1 MHLSLLLLA
10 LLLPLL
16 LRLLLRTS
24 TLIDG
29 VEIDFTQHIHLGCH
43 LSLALKRING
53 WFGSSLGRFLGL
65 SSLNDGLWHWLRFH
79 LSLGFY
85 LWSWFR
91 LGLWLHLSLWSRLW
105 LHLSFGFCL
114 RSWFG
119 FGLRLWLGLYF
130 CLRLWLHWFGRLLL
144 LGCWLTKLTQV
155 NLTKRRKCLTRLLL
169 DLSSLRLYFLLWLF
183 LFLLL
188 RENHPSLSLYVLV
201 TLELLDQR
209 LILLVGDLR
218 IDIGVVLDFTQA
230 LLSLQI
236 VDSCLKANVQ
246 FC

>member
-91 LGLWLHLSLWSRLW
+91 LGLWFHLSLWSRLW

-130 CLRLWLHWFGRLLL
+130 CLRLWLHWFGCLLL